1 MAQSPHVRAIAIIPA
16 RLASERF
23 PRKVLADATGKPMV
37 VHVAE
42 AARQARTIE
51 RVVIA
56 CDCQEI
62 VDAVVPHG
70 IECLLTDPE
79 HPNGTARVAEAARA
93 MGIPEDIAIV
103 NVQGDEPEIEPETI
117 DAAAQALFDR
127 GTPVATIGVPFG
139 VDEDPKNPNIVKLVC
154 NTRREAMY
162 FSRSPIPYG
171 RDSTPSYYKHV
182 GLYAYRR
189 SFLEIVGDLEPTRLE
204 LAEKL
209 EQLRFLEHGYAIAV
223 ARAEAS
229 CPGIDTPE
237 QYEAFVDR
245 YRERANSARA

>member
-1 MAQSPHVRAIAIIPA
+1 MSSAPSVRAVAIIPA

-42 AARQARTIE
+42 AASNARTVE
-51 RVVIA
+51 RVIIA
-56 CDCQEI
+56 CDNQEI
-62 VDAVVPHG
+62 ADAVVPHG
-70 IECLLTDPE
+70 FECLLTDQD

-93 MGIPEDIAIV
+93 LDLSEDIAIV
-103 NVQGDEPEIEPETI
+103 NVQGDEPEIEPATI
-117 DAAAQALFDR
+117 DAAAEALFDR

-139 VDEDPKNPNIVKLVC
+139 DDEDPTNPNIVKLVC

-162 FSRSPIPYG
+162 FSRAPIPFG
-171 RDSTPSYYKHV
+171 RDSKPGYYKHV

-189 SFLEIVGDLEPTRLE
+189 SFLEIVTTLAPTRLE
-204 LAEKL
+204 QAEKL

-223 ARAEAS
+223 ARAES
-229 CPGIDTPE
+229 SMPGIDTPE
-237 QYEAFVDR
+237 QYEAFVER
-245 YRERANSARA
+245 YRGRADSARV